1 MEIGIIWMTSL
12 RILLVQVLSLWILD
26 KTRVESFWGVVGEG
40 EAELQPWQEGFGMF
54 WVDTGGNYLLC
65 QRLSCPSGTRQLRQG
80 WAGSGIRAGLGTGGT
95 LGTPGLGC
103 QPLGAGEELH
113 FSVKSRNFTAISS
126 WVCSLL
132 QLLGIQQRTWE

>member
-12 RILLVQVLSLWILD
+12 RILLVQALSLWILD

-40 EAELQPWQEGFGMF
+40 EAELQPWQEGFGML

-80 WAGSGIRAGLGTGGT
+80 WAGFGIRAGLGTGGT

-103 QPLGAGEELH
+103 QPSGAGEELH
-113 FSVKSRNFTAISS
+113 FSVKSWKFTAVSS